1 MTEQELRQQVIDTA
15 YAWLGRKESNGT
27 HRPIIDVY
35 NSHSPLPRGYRM
47 SYKDEWCAAFV
58 TAVGVKLKLTDIIL
72 PECSCNKMIDLYK
85 AIGRW
90 KEDDAYKPQIGDIV
104 MYDWEDDN
112 KGDNKNQADH
122 VGIVYAVSGTY
133 LSIIEGNIKDAV
145 GLRSLNIDGK
155 YIRGYCLPDYASVAK
170 EATKQA
176 SATEKAPAAKGTRY
190 TVKSGDTLWDIA
202 KKHLGSG
209 KRYPEILASSGL
221 SSTVLR
227 TGQVLIIP
235 DGKGDEAKPAPVSPA
250 PTPVTK
256 GGDDNM
262 TTCTVT
268 LPTLKSG
275 DTGPAVRALQ
285 QLLILR
291 GYKLPN
297 YGIDGDFGHET
308 KTVVELFQKDEDLA
322 VDGIVGSATWKALV
336 SR

>member
-47 SYKDEWCAAFV
+47 SYKDAWCAAFV

-72 PECSCNKMIDLYK
+72 PECSCNKMIALYK
-85 AIGRW
+85 AAGRW
-90 KEDDAYKPQIGDIV
+90 KEDDAYTPQIGDLV
-104 MYDWEDDN
+104 MYDWDDDN

-133 LSIIEGNIKDAV
+133 LSIIEGNINNSV
-145 GLRSLNIDGK
+145 GLRSLAVNGK
-155 YIRGYCLPDYASVAK
+155 YIRGYCLPDYAKVAK
-170 EATKQA
+170 DVTKPATT
-176 SATEKAPAAKGTRY
+176 TEKAPADKGTRY

-209 KRYPEILASSGL
+209 KRYKEIVAASGL
-221 SSTVLR
+221 ASTVLR

-235 DGKGDEAKPAPVSPA
+235 GAEAEAKVETVSPA
-250 PTPVTK
+250 PTPEPS
-256 GGDDNM
+256 GGDDDM
-262 TTCTVT
+262 ATCTVT
-268 LPTLKSG
+268 LPKLKKG
-275 DTGPAVRALQ
+275 DNNRAVRALQ

-297 YGIDGDFGHET
+297 HGIDGEFGDET
-308 KTVVELFQKDEDLA
+308 ETVVQLFQRDEGLT
-322 VDGIVGSATWKALV
+322 VDGIVGADTWKALV
-336 SR
+336 SK